1 MTAAHDPM
9 PVPSPHPWPGVSV
22 VMPVL
27 DEERHLRTAVAHI
40 LEQDYPGELEVV
52 MALGPSTDRTDEVAG
67 ELAAADPRVRFVRN
81 PTGATGAGLNL
92 AVAAARH
99 GIVVRVDGHA
109 MLPRDYVRVAVQ
121 TLERTGADNVGGVM
135 AAEGVTDFQRAVA
148 CAMTSPLGVGQAR
161 FHLGGEEGSVE
172 TVYLGVFRREA
183 LERVGGYDE
192 AFLRAQDW
200 ELNHRI
206 RSTGGTVWFTPDLR
220 VSYRPRSTL
229 RALAR
234 QYRNYGR
241 WRRVVMAQ
249 HRGTASLRYLAP
261 PMAVAAVTVGAVAG
275 VVGSVGGPGWLSAGL
290 VLPAGYAVAVL
301 AGSLVVGRG
310 LPPRSRLWLP
320 LVLATMHG
328 SWGVGFLASPRSLR
342 T

>member
-109 MLPRDYVRVAVQ
+109 MLPRDYVRVAVR

>member
-109 MLPRDYVRVAVQ
+109 MLPRDYVRVAVR

-249 HRGTASLRYLAP
+249 HRGTASVRYLAP

>member
-40 LEQDYPGELEVV
+40 LEQDYPGEIEVV

-67 ELAAADPRVRFVRN
+67 ELALADPRVRFVRN

-172 TVYLGVFRREA
+172 TVYLGVFRRAA

-234 QYRNYGR
+234 QYRNYGQ

>member
-40 LEQDYPGELEVV
+40 LEQDYPGEIEVV

-172 TVYLGVFRREA
+172 TVYLGVFRRAA

-234 QYRNYGR
+234 QYRNYGQ

>member
-1 MTAAHDPM
+1 MTAAHDPT
-9 PVPSPHPWPGVSV
+9 PAPSPHPWPGVSV

-40 LEQDYPGELEVV
+40 LEQDYPGEIEVV

-67 ELAAADPRVRFVRN
+67 ELAAADPRVRFVHN

-183 LERVGGYDE
+183 LQRVGGYDE

-229 RALAR
+229 RALSR

-275 VVGSVGGPGWLSAGL
+275 VVGAVGGPGWLRAGL

>member
-40 LEQDYPGELEVV
+40 LEQDYPGEIEVV

>member
-67 ELAAADPRVRFVRN
+67 ELAAADPRVRFVHN